1 MKPGRTT
8 QTGRSG
14 VRSHAASSSGH
25 PRSKPASRIPPQS
38 PGKILVVGGGG
49 REHAL
54 AWKISQS
61 PLVDTLFAAPGNPG
75 IARHARCV
83 DIGVDAHDA
92 LMAFARRERIDLTVI
107 GPEAPLVAGLA
118 DRFAG
123 AGLTVF
129 GPSARAAAIEGS
141 KAFSKDLMRR
151 HGVPTA
157 RFSTFDDADGARR
170 FCRELGAPLVVKA
183 DGLAAGKGAIV
194 CGTLAEADAA
204 IAECMEQR
212 AFGAAGARVVVEEF
226 MVGQEVSFFVLS
238 NGHDVMPLA
247 AAEDH
252 KAVFDGDR
260 GPNTGGMGCYSPVA
274 VFDEALEKRVMETIV
289 RPTLAALAREGVAYR
304 GVLYVG
310 LMLTVQGP
318 KVVEFNCRFGDPECQ
333 ALMVRA
339 PGDLVPLL
347 LAAARGE
354 AWPPA
359 HPWPSTASVCVNIAS
374 GGYPGKYPTG
384 LPIRGV
390 DTAGAQPG
398 VQVFHAGTAT
408 KNGTLV
414 TAGGRVLGVTAV
426 ADGMDAAIAAAYAA
440 VREISFEGMHYRT
453 DIGRR
458 RA

>member
-1 MKPGRTT
+1 M
-8 QTGRSG
+8 
-14 VRSHAASSSGH
+14 
-25 PRSKPASRIPPQS
+25 
-38 PGKILVVGGGG
+38 KILIVGGGG

-54 AWKISQS
+54 AWKIAQS
-61 PLVDTLFAAPGNPG
+61 PLVDALFAAPGNPG

-83 DIGVDAHDA
+83 DLGVDAHDELVA
-92 LMAFARRERIDLTVI
+92 LARRERIDLTVI

-118 DRFAG
+118 DRFSA
-123 AGLTVF
+123 AGLAVF

-151 HGVPTA
+151 HGIPTA
-157 RFSTFDDADGARR
+157 RFSTFDDADDARR
-170 FCRELGAPLVVKA
+170 FCREMGAPLVVKA

-194 CGTLAEADAA
+194 CATLEDADAA
-204 IAECMEQR
+204 IAECMERR

-226 MVGQEVSFFVLS
+226 MIGQEVSFFVLS
-238 NGHDVMPLA
+238 NGGDVMTLA

-274 VFDEALEKRVMETIV
+274 VFDEALEKRVLETIV
-289 RPTLAALAREGVAYR
+289 RPTLAALAGEGAPYR
-304 GVLYVG
+304 GVLYAG
-310 LMLTVQGP
+310 LMLTAQGP

-347 LAAARGE
+347 HAAARGD

-390 DTAGAQPG
+390 DAADARPG

-426 ADGMDAAIAAAYAA
+426 AESMDAAIAAAYAA

>member
-1 MKPGRTT
+1 M
-8 QTGRSG
+8 
-14 VRSHAASSSGH
+14 
-25 PRSKPASRIPPQS
+25 
-38 PGKILVVGGGG
+38 KILIVGGGG

-54 AWKISQS
+54 AWKIAQS
-61 PLVDTLFAAPGNPG
+61 PLVDALFAAPGNPG

-83 DIGVDAHDA
+83 DLGVDAHDELVA
-92 LMAFARRERIDLTVI
+92 LARRERIDLTVI

-118 DRFAG
+118 DRFSA
-123 AGLTVF
+123 AGLAVF

-151 HGVPTA
+151 HGIPTA
-157 RFSTFDDADGARR
+157 RFSTFDDADDARR
-170 FCRELGAPLVVKA
+170 FCREMGAPLVVKA

-194 CGTLAEADAA
+194 CATLEDADAA
-204 IAECMEQR
+204 IAECMERR

-226 MVGQEVSFFVLS
+226 MIGQEVSFFVLS
-238 NGHDVMPLA
+238 NGGDVMTLA

-274 VFDEALEKRVMETIV
+274 VFDEALEKRVLETIV
-289 RPTLAALAREGVAYR
+289 RPTLAALAGEGAPYR
-304 GVLYVG
+304 GVLYAG
-310 LMLTVQGP
+310 LMLTAQGP

-347 LAAARGE
+347 HAAARGD

-390 DTAGAQPG
+390 DAADARPG

-426 ADGMDAAIAAAYAA
+426 AESMDAAIAAAYAA
-440 VREISFEGMHYRT
+440 VREISFDGMHYRT

>member
-1 MKPGRTT
+1 MRL
-8 QTGRSG
+8 
-14 VRSHAASSSGH
+14 
-25 PRSKPASRIPPQS
+25 
-38 PGKILVVGGGG
+38 LVVGGGG

-54 AWKISQS
+54 AWKIAQS

-83 DIGVDAHDA
+83 DIGVDAHGELVD
-92 LMAFARRERIDLTVI
+92 FARRERVDLTVI

-118 DRFAG
+118 DRLAE
-123 AGLTVF
+123 AGLTAF
-129 GPSARAAAIEGS
+129 GPSAGAAAIEGS

-151 HGVPTA
+151 YGIPTA
-157 RFSTFDDADGARR
+157 RFATFDEPAGARR

-194 CGTLAEADAA
+194 CATLEDADAA
-204 IAECMEQR
+204 IAECMER
-212 AFGAAGARVVVEEF
+212 KAFGAAGARVVVEEF

-238 NGHDVMPLA
+238 NGGDVMALA

-252 KAVFDGDR
+252 KAIFDGDR

-274 VFDEALEKRVMETIV
+274 GFDEALEKRVMETIV
-289 RPTLAALAREGVAYR
+289 RPTLAALAREGAPYR
-304 GVLYVG
+304 GVLYTG
-310 LMLTVQGP
+310 LMLTAQGP
-318 KVVEFNCRFGDPECQ
+318 RVVEFNCRFGDPECQ

-347 LAAARGE
+347 LAAARGD

-359 HPWPSTASVCVNIAS
+359 RSWSSAASVCVNVAS
-374 GGYPGKYPTG
+374 GGYPGKYQAG

-390 DTAGAQPG
+390 EAAEARPG
-398 VQVFHAGTAT
+398 VRVFHAGTAT
-408 KNGTLV
+408 RNSQLV

-426 ADGMDAAIAAAYAA
+426 AESMEAAIAAAYGA
-440 VREISFEGMHYRT
+440 VGEISFDGMHYRT

>member
-1 MKPGRTT
+1 MRL
-8 QTGRSG
+8 
-14 VRSHAASSSGH
+14 
-25 PRSKPASRIPPQS
+25 
-38 PGKILVVGGGG
+38 LVVGGGG

-54 AWKISQS
+54 AWKIAQS

-83 DIGVDAHDA
+83 DIGVDAHGELVD
-92 LMAFARRERIDLTVI
+92 FARRERVDLTVI

-118 DRFAG
+118 DRLAE
-123 AGLTVF
+123 AGLTAF
-129 GPSARAAAIEGS
+129 GPSAGAAAIEGS

-151 HGVPTA
+151 YGIPTA
-157 RFSTFDDADGARR
+157 RFATFDEPAGARR

-194 CGTLAEADAA
+194 CATLEDADAA
-204 IAECMEQR
+204 IAECMER
-212 AFGAAGARVVVEEF
+212 KAFGAAGARVVVEEF

-238 NGHDVMPLA
+238 NGGDVIALA

-252 KAVFDGDR
+252 KAIFDGDR

-274 VFDEALEKRVMETIV
+274 GFDEALEKRVMETIV
-289 RPTLAALAREGVAYR
+289 RPTLAALAREGAPYR
-304 GVLYVG
+304 GVLYTG
-310 LMLTVQGP
+310 LMLTAQGP
-318 KVVEFNCRFGDPECQ
+318 RVVEFNCRFGDPECQ

-347 LAAARGE
+347 LAAARGD

-359 HPWPSTASVCVNIAS
+359 RSWSSAASVCVNVAS
-374 GGYPGKYPTG
+374 GGYPGKYQAG

-390 DTAGAQPG
+390 EAAEARPG
-398 VQVFHAGTAT
+398 VRVFHAGTAT
-408 KNGTLV
+408 RNSQLV

-426 ADGMDAAIAAAYAA
+426 AESMEAAIAAAYAA
-440 VREISFEGMHYRT
+440 VGEISFDGMHYRT

>member
-1 MKPGRTT
+1 MRL
-8 QTGRSG
+8 
-14 VRSHAASSSGH
+14 
-25 PRSKPASRIPPQS
+25 
-38 PGKILVVGGGG
+38 LVVGGGG

-54 AWKISQS
+54 AWKIAQS

-83 DIGVDAHDA
+83 DIGVDAHGELVD
-92 LMAFARRERIDLTVI
+92 FARRERVDLTVI
-107 GPEAPLVAGLA
+107 GPEAPLAAGLA
-118 DRFAG
+118 DRFAET
-123 AGLTVF
+123 GLTAF
-129 GPSARAAAIEGS
+129 GPTARAAALEGS

-151 HGVPTA
+151 YGIPTA
-157 RFSTFDDADGARR
+157 RFATFDEPAGARR

-194 CGTLAEADAA
+194 CATLEDADAA
-204 IAECMEQR
+204 IAECMER
-212 AFGAAGARVVVEEF
+212 KAFGAAGARVVVEEF

-238 NGHDVMPLA
+238 NGGDVMALA

-252 KAVFDGDR
+252 KAIFDGDR

-289 RPTLAALAREGVAYR
+289 RPTLAALAREGAPYR
-304 GVLYVG
+304 GVLYTG
-310 LMLTVQGP
+310 LMLTAQGP
-318 KVVEFNCRFGDPECQ
+318 RVVEFNCRFGDPECQ

-347 LAAARGE
+347 LAAARGD

-359 HPWPSTASVCVNIAS
+359 RSWSSAASVCVNVAS
-374 GGYPGKYPTG
+374 GGYPGKYQAG

-390 DTAGAQPG
+390 EAAEARPG
-398 VQVFHAGTAT
+398 VRVFHAGTAT
-408 KNGTLV
+408 RNSQLV

-426 ADGMDAAIAAAYAA
+426 AESMEAAIAAAYGA
-440 VREISFEGMHYRT
+440 VGEISFDGMHYRT

>member
-1 MKPGRTT
+1 MK
-8 QTGRSG
+8 
-14 VRSHAASSSGH
+14 VL
-25 PRSKPASRIPPQS
+25 I
-38 PGKILVVGGGG
+38 VGGGG

-54 AWKISQS
+54 AWKIAQS
-61 PLVDTLFAAPGNPG
+61 PLVDTLVAAPGNPG

-92 LMAFARRERIDLTVI
+92 LVDFARHEGIELTVI
-107 GPEAPLVAGLA
+107 GPEAPLVGGLA
-118 DRFAG
+118 DRFAA

-151 HGVPTA
+151 YGIPTA
-157 RFSTFDDADGARR
+157 QFSTFDDVDLARR
-170 FCRELGAPLVVKA
+170 FCREMGAPLVVKA

-194 CGTLAEADAA
+194 CRTLEEADGAL
-204 IAECMEQR
+204 AECMERR

-238 NGHDVMPLA
+238 NGDDVMALA

-274 VFDEALEKRVMETIV
+274 VFDETLEKRVMETIV
-289 RPTLAALAREGVAYR
+289 RPTLAALAREGAPYR
-304 GVLYVG
+304 GVLYTG
-310 LMLTVQGP
+310 LMLTAQGP

-333 ALMVRA
+333 ALIVRA
-339 PGDLVPLL
+339 PGDLVPPL
-347 LAAARGE
+347 LAAARGDG
-354 AWPPA
+354 WPPA
-359 HPWPSTASVCVNIAS
+359 NPWPSTASVCVNIAS

-390 DTAGAQPG
+390 AAAEARPG

-426 ADGMDAAIAAAYAA
+426 AESIDAAIAAAYAG

>member
-1 MKPGRTT
+1 MRL
-8 QTGRSG
+8 
-14 VRSHAASSSGH
+14 
-25 PRSKPASRIPPQS
+25 
-38 PGKILVVGGGG
+38 LVVGGGG

-54 AWKISQS
+54 AWKIAQS

-83 DIGVDAHDA
+83 DIGVDAHGELVD
-92 LMAFARRERIDLTVI
+92 FARRERVDLTVI

-118 DRFAG
+118 DRFAE
-123 AGLTVF
+123 AGLTAF
-129 GPSARAAAIEGS
+129 GPSAGAAAIEGS

-151 HGVPTA
+151 YGIPTA
-157 RFSTFDDADGARR
+157 RFSTFDEPAGARR

-183 DGLAAGKGAIV
+183 DGLAAGKGAIA
-194 CGTLAEADAA
+194 CATLEDADAA
-204 IAECMEQR
+204 IAECMERR

-238 NGHDVMPLA
+238 NGGDVMALA

-252 KAVFDGDR
+252 KAIFDGDR

-289 RPTLAALAREGVAYR
+289 RPTLAALAREGAPYR
-304 GVLYVG
+304 GVLYTG
-310 LMLTVQGP
+310 LMLTAQGP
-318 KVVEFNCRFGDPECQ
+318 RVVEFNCRFGDPECQ

-347 LAAARGE
+347 LAAARGD

-359 HPWPSTASVCVNIAS
+359 RSWSSAASVCVNVAS
-374 GGYPGKYPTG
+374 GGYPGKYQTG

-390 DTAGAQPG
+390 EAAEARPG
-398 VQVFHAGTAT
+398 VQVFQAGTAT
-408 KNGTLV
+408 RNSQLV

-426 ADGMDAAIAAAYAA
+426 AESMEAAIAAAYAA
-440 VREISFEGMHYRT
+440 VGEISFDGMHYRT

>member
-1 MKPGRTT
+1 M
-8 QTGRSG
+8 
-14 VRSHAASSSGH
+14 
-25 PRSKPASRIPPQS
+25 
-38 PGKILVVGGGG
+38 KILIVGGGG

-54 AWKISQS
+54 AWKMTQS
-61 PLVDTLFAAPGNPG
+61 PLVDALFAAPGNPG

-83 DIGVDAHDA
+83 DLGVDAHDELVA
-92 LMAFARRERIDLTVI
+92 LARRERIDLTVI

-118 DRFAG
+118 DRFSA
-123 AGLTVF
+123 AGLAVF

-151 HGVPTA
+151 HGIPTA
-157 RFSTFDDADGARR
+157 RFSTFDDADDARR
-170 FCRELGAPLVVKA
+170 FCREMGAPLVVKA

-194 CGTLAEADAA
+194 CATLEDADAA
-204 IAECMEQR
+204 IAECMERR

-226 MVGQEVSFFVLS
+226 MIGQEVSFFVLS
-238 NGHDVMPLA
+238 NGGDVMTLA

-274 VFDEALEKRVMETIV
+274 VFDEALEKRVLETIV
-289 RPTLAALAREGVAYR
+289 RPTLAALAGEGAPYR
-304 GVLYVG
+304 GVLYAG
-310 LMLTVQGP
+310 LMLTAQGP

-347 LAAARGE
+347 HAAARGD

-390 DTAGAQPG
+390 DAADARPG

-426 ADGMDAAIAAAYAA
+426 AESMDAAIAAAYAA
-440 VREISFEGMHYRT
+440 VREISFDGMHYRT

>member
-1 MKPGRTT
+1 MRLF
-8 QTGRSG
+8 
-14 VRSHAASSSGH
+14 
-25 PRSKPASRIPPQS
+25 I
-38 PGKILVVGGGG
+38 VGGGG

-54 AWKISQS
+54 AWKIAQS
-61 PLVDTLFAAPGNPG
+61 PVVDTLFAAPGNPG
-75 IARHARCV
+75 IGRHARCV
-83 DIGVDAHDA
+83 DIGVDAHGELVD
-92 LMAFARRERIDLTVI
+92 FARRERIDLTVI

-118 DRFAG
+118 DRFAE
-123 AGLTVF
+123 AGLTAF
-129 GPSARAAAIEGS
+129 GPTARAAALEGS

-151 HGVPTA
+151 YGIPTA
-157 RFSTFDDADGARR
+157 RFATFDEPADARR
-170 FCRELGAPLVVKA
+170 FCGELGAPLVVKA

-194 CGTLAEADAA
+194 CATLEDADAA
-204 IAECMEQR
+204 IAECMER
-212 AFGAAGARVVVEEF
+212 KAFGAAGARVVVEEF

-238 NGHDVMPLA
+238 NGGDVMALA

-252 KAVFDGDR
+252 KAIFDGDR

-289 RPTLAALAREGVAYR
+289 RPTLAALAREGAPYR
-304 GVLYVG
+304 GVLYTG
-310 LMLTVQGP
+310 LMLTAQGP

-347 LAAARGE
+347 LAAARGD

-359 HPWPSTASVCVNIAS
+359 RSWSSAASVCVNVAS
-374 GGYPGKYPTG
+374 GGYPGKYQTG

-390 DTAGAQPG
+390 EGAEARPG

-408 KNGTLV
+408 RNGQLV

-426 ADGMDAAIAAAYAA
+426 AESMETAIAAAYEA

>member
-1 MKPGRTT
+1 MRL
-8 QTGRSG
+8 
-14 VRSHAASSSGH
+14 
-25 PRSKPASRIPPQS
+25 
-38 PGKILVVGGGG
+38 LVVGGGG

-54 AWKISQS
+54 AWKIAQS

-83 DIGVDAHDA
+83 DIGVDAHGELVD
-92 LMAFARRERIDLTVI
+92 FARRERVDLTVI

-118 DRFAG
+118 DRLAE
-123 AGLTVF
+123 AGLTAF
-129 GPSARAAAIEGS
+129 GPSAGAAAIEGS

-151 HGVPTA
+151 YGIPTA
-157 RFSTFDDADGARR
+157 RFATFDEPAGARR

-194 CGTLAEADAA
+194 CATLEDADAA
-204 IAECMEQR
+204 IAECMERR

-238 NGHDVMPLA
+238 NGGDVIALA

-252 KAVFDGDR
+252 KAIFDGDR

-274 VFDEALEKRVMETIV
+274 GFDEALEKRVMETIV
-289 RPTLAALAREGVAYR
+289 RPTLAALAREGAPYR
-304 GVLYVG
+304 GVLYTG
-310 LMLTVQGP
+310 LMLTAQGP
-318 KVVEFNCRFGDPECQ
+318 RVVEFNCRFGDPECQ

-347 LAAARGE
+347 LAAARGD

-359 HPWPSTASVCVNIAS
+359 RSWSSAASVCVNVAS
-374 GGYPGKYPTG
+374 GGYPGKYQTG

-390 DTAGAQPG
+390 EAAEARPG

-408 KNGTLV
+408 RNSQLV

-426 ADGMDAAIAAAYAA
+426 AESMEAAIAAAYGA
-440 VREISFEGMHYRT
+440 VGEISFDGMHYRT

>member
-1 MKPGRTT
+1 MRL
-8 QTGRSG
+8 
-14 VRSHAASSSGH
+14 
-25 PRSKPASRIPPQS
+25 
-38 PGKILVVGGGG
+38 LVVGGGG

-54 AWKISQS
+54 AWKIAQS

-83 DIGVDAHDA
+83 DIGVDAHGELVD
-92 LMAFARRERIDLTVI
+92 FARRERVDLTVI

-118 DRFAG
+118 DRLAE
-123 AGLTVF
+123 AGLTAF
-129 GPSARAAAIEGS
+129 GPSAGAAAIEGS

-151 HGVPTA
+151 YGIPTA
-157 RFSTFDDADGARR
+157 RFATFDEPAGARR

-194 CGTLAEADAA
+194 CATLEDADAA
-204 IAECMEQR
+204 IAECMER
-212 AFGAAGARVVVEEF
+212 KAFGAAGARVVVEEF

-238 NGHDVMPLA
+238 NGGDVIALA

-252 KAVFDGDR
+252 KAIFDGDR

-274 VFDEALEKRVMETIV
+274 GFDEALEKRVMETIV
-289 RPTLAALAREGVAYR
+289 RPTLAALAREGAPYR
-304 GVLYVG
+304 GVLYTG
-310 LMLTVQGP
+310 LMLTAQGP
-318 KVVEFNCRFGDPECQ
+318 RVVEFNCRFGDPECQ

-347 LAAARGE
+347 LAAARGD

-359 HPWPSTASVCVNIAS
+359 RSWSSAASVCVNVAS
-374 GGYPGKYPTG
+374 GGYPGKYQAG

-390 DTAGAQPG
+390 EAAEARPG
-398 VQVFHAGTAT
+398 VRVFHAGTAT
-408 KNGTLV
+408 RNSQLV

-426 ADGMDAAIAAAYAA
+426 AESMEAAIAAAYGA
-440 VREISFEGMHYRT
+440 VGEISFDGMHYRT